1 LSVNGV
7 PSVAPPFD
15 LPTGRGEKRRLSEL
29 LAHSRVLLI
38 FHRGT
43 W

>member
-1 LSVNGV
+1 MNDV
-7 PSVAPPFD
+7 PSVAPSFD
-15 LPTGRGEKRRLSEL
+15 LPTGRGERRTLSEL

>member
-1 LSVNGV
+1 MNGV
-7 PSVAPPFD
+7 PAVAPLFD
-15 LPTGRGEKRRLSEL
+15 LPNAHGERRTLSEL
-29 LAHSRVLLI
+29 LQRARVLLI